1 MEQRVLIVQAAV
13 KKLLH
18 MHGKQSR
25 LDSFIEAWL
34 NVLIG
39 FFISMLANF
48 IIFPLV
54 GVAASV
60 SQVLWIGLLM
70 TFVSV
75 ARSYFVR
82 RWANKYLARIRTRL
96 VDLLRKEVQ

>member
-1 MEQRVLIVQAAV
+1 M
-13 KKLLH
+13 
-18 MHGKQSR
+18 QSK

-39 FFISMLANF
+39 FGVSVLANF
-48 IIFPLV
+48 VIFPLV
-54 GVAASV
+54 GIGASTTQIITV
-60 SQVLWIGLLM
+60 GIFM

-82 RWANKYLARIRTRL
+82 RFANKYLAQIRAKI
-96 VDLLRKEVQ
+96 VEFFRKEVQ